1 MATKL
6 YILNDTVVELQGLA
20 NGITGAYVNDAT
32 VSVTI
37 TDLAGAATTGISLP
51 VTMSYVAASDG
62 IYRGVLDKALVL
74 TGTLSY
80 FAEITATNGD
90 GLDGFW
96 RVPCVGAYRET

>member
-6 YILNDTVVELQGLA
+6 FILNDTVVEVRGLA
-20 NGITGAYVNDAT
+20 NGITSAYVNDAT

-37 TDLAGAATTGISLP
+37 KDLAGTVVTGITLP
-51 VTMSYVAASDG
+51 VTLSYVAASDG

-74 TGTLSY
+74 SPGLTY

>member
-6 YILNDTVVELQGLA
+6 YILNDTVYEVQGLA

-32 VSVTI
+32 VSVTVKN
-37 TDLAGAATTGISLP
+37 LAGTTVSGISFP
-51 VTMSYVAASDG
+51 VTLAYVAESDG
-62 IYRGVLDKALVL
+62 VYRGVSDKAM
-74 TGTLSY
+74 TLSDTLTY